1 MPRSNLAIR
10 TAFAVVAI
18 PIVLLTV
25 YAGGVVL
32 ALLLALAAGLAAW
45 EYFRLARAAGQ
56 PSLESEG
63 IVLAVLLPLAVHAYR
78 TGDFNPPV
86 LTFGAIIILLLMI
99 LGLWRMG
106 VEGLPISGIA
116 ITVFGVLYT
125 SGMLTF
131 AYALRYHNYAVG
143 ARAGALL
150 LLYPLLLTWTSDT
163 AAYFAGRALGRHKL
177 IPAVSPGKTVEGA
190 VGALVLTA
198 LVSWFYAHDVLAP
211 GAELALTTA
220 NAVLFGVV
228 ISVAVQ
234 FGDLVESL
242 FKRAAGVKD
251 SSNIIPGHGG
261 VLDRLDGLFFAL
273 PVAYLVF
280 TLPHVLIPALR

>member
-1 MPRSNLAIR
+1 MARSNLAIR
-10 TAFAVVAI
+10 TAFAAVAI
-18 PIVLLTV
+18 PIVLIAV

-32 ALLLALAAGLAAW
+32 ALLLALAAGLSAW

-86 LTFGAIIILLLMI
+86 LTFGAIVILLLMI
-99 LGLWRMG
+99 VGIWRMG
-106 VEGLPISGIA
+106 VQGSPIPGIA
-116 ITVFGVLYT
+116 ITVFGVLYA

-131 AYALRYHNYAVG
+131 AYGLRYHNYAVG

-198 LVSWFYAHDVLAP
+198 LVSWLYAHYVLAP

-228 ISVAVQ
+228 VSAAVQ

-251 SSNIIPGHGG
+251 SSHIIPGHGG
-261 VLDRLDGLFFAL
+261 VLDRLHGLFFAL
-273 PVAYLVF
+273 PTAYLVF
-280 TLPHVLIPALR
+280 TMPHVLIPALR

>member
-1 MPRSNLAIR
+1 MARSNLAIR
-10 TAFAVVAI
+10 TAFAAVAI
-18 PIVLLTV
+18 PIVLIAV

-32 ALLLALAAGLAAW
+32 ALLLALAAGLSAW

-86 LTFGAIIILLLMI
+86 LTFGAIVILLLMI
-99 LGLWRMG
+99 VGIWRMG
-106 VEGLPISGIA
+106 VQGSPIPGIA
-116 ITVFGVLYT
+116 ITVFGVLYA

-131 AYALRYHNYAVG
+131 AYGLRYHNYAVG

-198 LVSWFYAHDVLAP
+198 LVSWLYAHYVLAP

-228 ISVAVQ
+228 VSAAVQ

-251 SSNIIPGHGG
+251 SSHIIPGHGG
-261 VLDRLDGLFFAL
+261 ILDRFDSLIFVL
-273 PVAYLVF
+273 PLAYLLLGW
-280 TLPHVLIPALR
+280 LPIPVLR

>member
-1 MPRSNLAIR
+1 MARSNLAIR
-10 TAFAVVAI
+10 TAFAVIAI
-18 PIVLLTV
+18 PVVLLAV
-25 YAGGVVL
+25 YAGGLAL
-32 ALLLALAAGLAAW
+32 ALLLALAGGLGAW

-63 IVLAVLLPLAVHAYR
+63 IVLAVLLPLGVHAYR

-86 LTFGAIIILLLMI
+86 LTFGAIIIVLLMI
-99 LGLWRMG
+99 LALWRMG
-106 VEGLPISGIA
+106 VDGSPIAGIA
-116 ITVFGVLYT
+116 ITVFGVLYA
-125 SGMLTF
+125 SGLLAF

-163 AAYFAGRALGRHKL
+163 AAYFVGRALGRHKL

-190 VGALVLTA
+190 VGALVVTA
-198 LVSWFYAHDVLAP
+198 VVSWFYARDALAP
-211 GAELALTTA
+211 GAQLALTTA
-220 NAVLFGVV
+220 NAVVFGVL

-234 FGDLVESL
+234 LGDLVESL

-251 SSNIIPGHGG
+251 SSHIIPGHGG

-273 PVAYLVF
+273 PTAYLLL
-280 TLPHVLIPALR
+280 TMPHVLIPALR

>member
-116 ITVFGVLYT
+116 ITVFGVLDT
-125 SGMLTF
+125 SGILTC
-131 AYALRYHNYAVG
+131 AYGLR
-143 ARAGALL
+143 
-150 LLYPLLLTWTSDT
+150 
-163 AAYFAGRALGRHKL
+163 
-177 IPAVSPGKTVEGA
+177 
-190 VGALVLTA
+190 
-198 LVSWFYAHDVLAP
+198 
-211 GAELALTTA
+211 
-220 NAVLFGVV
+220 
-228 ISVAVQ
+228 
-234 FGDLVESL
+234 
-242 FKRAAGVKD
+242 
-251 SSNIIPGHGG
+251 
-261 VLDRLDGLFFAL
+261 
-273 PVAYLVF
+273 
-280 TLPHVLIPALR
+280 

>member
-1 MPRSNLAIR
+1 MARSNLAIR
-10 TAFAVVAI
+10 TAFAAVAI
-18 PIVLLTV
+18 PIVLIAV

-32 ALLLALAAGLAAW
+32 ALLLALAAGLSAW

-86 LTFGAIIILLLMI
+86 LTFGAIVILLLMI
-99 LGLWRMG
+99 VGIWRMG
-106 VEGLPISGIA
+106 VQGSPIPGIA
-116 ITVFGVLYT
+116 ITVFGVLYA

-131 AYALRYHNYAVG
+131 AYGLRYHNYAVG

-198 LVSWFYAHDVLAP
+198 LVSWLYAHYVLAP

-220 NAVLFGVV
+220 NAVLFGAVV
-228 ISVAVQ
+228 SAAVQ

-251 SSNIIPGHGG
+251 SSHIIPGHGG

-273 PVAYLVF
+273 PTAYLLF
-280 TLPHVLIPALR
+280 TMPHVLIPALR